1 MTDFVF
7 EEKSLY
13 IGIPLEARVVA
24 ELSQKKLTLFTAESC
39 TGGLVSKLITDIS
52 GASRV
57 LLGGI
62 VSYTNEVKMNQ
73 LGVSPKTIAEFS
85 EVSAE
90 CAAEMAEGARE
101 ISGADIGVSA
111 TGYASDGEGVPKG
124 MKGTVF
130 IGYSDK
136 NGVKI
141 RKLKLC
147 GSRDEVRNIAA
158 QNIFD
163 MILGEVPERII
174 CQ

>member
-73 LGVSPKTIAEFS
+73 LGVSP
-85 EVSAE
+85 
-90 CAAEMAEGARE
+90 
-101 ISGADIGVSA
+101 
-111 TGYASDGEGVPKG
+111 
-124 MKGTVF
+124 
-130 IGYSDK
+130 
-136 NGVKI
+136 
-141 RKLKLC
+141 
-147 GSRDEVRNIAA
+147 
-158 QNIFD
+158 
-163 MILGEVPERII
+163 
-174 CQ
+174 